1 MSLLGEASFDKF
13 VFLRDLLFSLFS
25 LSISLLFVF
34 FFSSFRF
41 FSSLRHSSL
50 IFAPVLFPYLLILSF
65 LFYFIPLSITS
76 IILRFFYALSMHC
89 SKVFLHYWED
99 SFRLQTIMFTQMQK
113 IFTYRK
119 LTKHISK
126 MFAGISKECL

>member
-1 MSLLGEASFDKF
+1 MSLLGEASCDKF

>member
-25 LSISLLFVF
+25 LSIFLLFVF

-41 FSSLRHSSL
+41 FFLLYAILLLSLLLYSFL
-50 IFAPVLFPYLLILSF
+50 IFSSYPSCFISFPSLLPPLFCVL
-65 LFYFIPLSITS
+65 
-76 IILRFFYALSMHC
+76 LRSMHC

-126 MFAGISKECL
+126 MFAGTSKECL